1 MTSIKMN
8 MPDHNKFYATEIY
21 NVLALCE
28 TMVSNDSKVLAILY
42 SVITSPLSVL
52 FTFLNEVLYPDQ
64 NRIQTGYLA
73 SQ

>member
-1 MTSIKMN
+1 
-8 MPDHNKFYATEIY
+8 
-21 NVLALCE
+21 
-28 TMVSNDSKVLAILY
+28 MVSNDSKVLAILY